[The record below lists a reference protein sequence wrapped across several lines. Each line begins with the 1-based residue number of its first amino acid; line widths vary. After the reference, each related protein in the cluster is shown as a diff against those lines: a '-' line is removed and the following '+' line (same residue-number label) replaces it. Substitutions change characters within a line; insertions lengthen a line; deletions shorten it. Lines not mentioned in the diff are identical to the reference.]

1 MTAPSA
7 FCRFGRVGRRLRGSG
22 AVLLGLLLAAFTGRG
37 DPTVALAQVVPYNP
51 YADSQDPTPP
61 VLPDGTIHWGT
72 FFKSPAIQ
80 KAYERLWNL
89 GACRNTNKAITIPVE
104 NNKLSIDSLPEDEF
118 RGVVKGVTGTN
129 AGGAVAF
136 VHTPSDGSGP
146 VERVALLHPA
156 GVSHVDVN
164 GTSPVSLLAP
174 GMVVRFQ
181 ANVDGK
187 GRASSP
193 IRVLHVATP
202 AADAKPTAVT
212 PGIDEMIVGKVV
224 QLKRGTLSVRV
235 DAGKIRRLTL
245 PLADDAVVE
254 VATTQIGIVRPG
266 DVIEIKGRLWA
277 GEGALG
283 DGTVFADRVTVT
295 KTAPHA
301 AESAGKRPGEKADAG
316 ILGAR

>member
-1 MTAPSA
+1 MRLPLPRSLVRRFNRPLRVSA
-7 FCRFGRVGRRLRGSG
+7 VIAGIAAATVTGSG
-22 AVLLGLLLAAFTGRG
+22 SPVL
-37 DPTVALAQVVPYNP
+37 VLAQVAPYNP

-72 FFKSPAIQ
+72 FFKSAAIQ

-89 GACRNTNKAITIPVE
+89 GACRNTNKAITVPVE
-104 NNKLSIDSLPEDEF
+104 NNKLSIDSLPEGEF

-136 VHTPSDGSGP
+136 LQTPADGTGP
-146 VERVALLHPA
+146 VERIALLHPA

-164 GTSPVSLLAP
+164 GTSAISLLAP
-174 GMVVRFQ
+174 GMIVRFQ

-187 GRASSP
+187 GRASTP
-193 IRVLHVATP
+193 IRVLHVTTP
-202 AADAKPTAVT
+202 AAEAKPAAVT

-245 PLADDAVVE
+245 PLAEDAVVE
-254 VATTQIGIVRPG
+254 VATSQIGIVRPG
-266 DVIEIKGRLWA
+266 DMIEIKGRLWL

-295 KTAPHA
+295 KAAPRNGDD
-301 AESAGKRPGEKADAG
+301 SAGQADAR

>member
-1 MTAPSA
+1 MRSPKAPRHS
-7 FCRFGRVGRRLRGSG
+7 RL
-22 AVLLGLLLAAFTGRG
+22 VG
-37 DPTVALAQVVPYNP
+37 DPSTGSRAILVGLMLVVAGNGDLPVVRGQVVPYNP

-61 VLPDGTIHWGT
+61 VLPDGTLHWGS
-72 FFKSPAIQ
+72 FFKSAAIQ

-118 RGVVKGVTGTN
+118 RGVVQAVTGTN

-136 VHTPSDGSGP
+136 LQTPKDGSGG

-156 GVSHVDVN
+156 GVSRVDVS
-164 GTSPVSLLAP
+164 GTAGVSLLAP

-181 ANVDGK
+181 ANVDAK
-187 GRASSP
+187 GRGTAP

-202 AADAKPTAVT
+202 SAEAKPTAVT
-212 PGIDEMIVGKVV
+212 PGLDEMVIGKVV
-224 QLKRGTLSVRV
+224 QMKRGILSVRV

-245 PLADDAVVE
+245 PLAEDAVVE
-254 VATTQIGIVRPG
+254 VATSQIGLIRPG
-266 DVIEIKGRLWA
+266 DAIEIKGRLWT

-283 DGTVFADRVTVT
+283 DGTVFADQLTVT
-295 KTAPHA
+295 KKASA
-301 AESAGKRPGEKADAG
+301 AGGASGEHADAAD
-316 ILGAR
+316 LGAR

>member
-1 MTAPSA
+1 MYSLLALRRIGA
-7 FCRFGRVGRRLRGSG
+7 FRRRLPESG
-22 AVLLGLLLAAFTGRG
+22 AVLLGLLLAVTGSG
-37 DPTVALAQVVPYNP
+37 APPVVLAQVVPYNP

-72 FFKSPAIQ
+72 FFKSAAIQ

-89 GACRNTNKAITIPVE
+89 GACRNTNKAITLPVE

-129 AGGAVAF
+129 TGGAVAF
-136 VHTPSDGSGP
+136 LQTSNDGAGP

-156 GVSHVDVN
+156 GVSRVDVN
-164 GTSPVSLLAP
+164 GTAAVSLLAP
-174 GMVVRFQ
+174 GMLVRFQ

-187 GRASSP
+187 GRASTP
-193 IRVLHVATP
+193 IQLLHIATP
-202 AADAKPTAVT
+202 TAEAKPTAVT

-224 QLKRGTLSVRV
+224 QLKRGMLSVRV

-245 PLADDAVVE
+245 PLAEDAVVE
-254 VATTQIGIVRPG
+254 VATSQIGLVRPG
-266 DVIEIKGRLWA
+266 DVIEIKGRLWT

-283 DGTVFADRVTVT
+283 DGTVFADSVTVT
-295 KTAPHA
+295 KTIND
-301 AESAGKRPGEKADAG
+301 SGKRSGEQADVG
-316 ILGAR
+316 NLGAR

>member
-1 MTAPSA
+1 MRPSRAP
-7 FCRFGRVGRRLRGSG
+7 RRNRPFGEPSPGSR
-22 AVLLGLLLAAFTGRG
+22 VLLVGLILALVGGG
-37 DPTVALAQVVPYNP
+37 DAPVVQGQVVPYNP
-51 YADSQDPTPP
+51 YADSQDSTPP

-72 FFKSPAIQ
+72 FFKSAAIQ

-118 RGVVKGVTGTN
+118 RGVVKAVTGTN

-136 VHTPSDGSGP
+136 LETPRDGSVGT
-146 VERVALLHPA
+146 ERVALLHPA
-156 GVSHVDVN
+156 GVSRVEVS
-164 GTSPVSLLAP
+164 GTAGVSLLAP

-181 ANVDGK
+181 ANVDSK
-187 GRASSP
+187 GRGSAP

-202 AADAKPTAVT
+202 SGEAKPTAVT
-212 PGIDEMIVGKVV
+212 PGLDEMVIGKVV
-224 QLKRGTLSVRV
+224 QLKRGILSVRV

-254 VATTQIGIVRPG
+254 VATSQIGLIRPG
-266 DVIEIKGRLWA
+266 DTIELKGRLWT

-283 DGTVFADRVTVT
+283 DGTVFADELSVT
-295 KTAPHA
+295 KKASGTVD
-301 AESAGKRPGEKADAG
+301 RPGERADAAD
-316 ILGAR
+316 LGAR

>member
-1 MTAPSA
+1 MRPSKAP
-7 FCRFGRVGRRLRGSG
+7 RRNRL
-22 AVLLGLLLAAFTGRG
+22 VG
-37 DPTVALAQVVPYNP
+37 DPSTGSRAILVGLMLVVAGNGDLPVVHGQVAPYNP

-61 VLPDGTIHWGT
+61 VLPDGTLHWGT
-72 FFKSPAIQ
+72 FFKSAAIQ

-118 RGVVKGVTGTN
+118 RGVVQAVTGTN

-136 VHTPSDGSGP
+136 LQMPKDGSAG

-156 GVSHVDVN
+156 GVSRVDVA
-164 GTSPVSLLAP
+164 GTAGVSLLVP

-181 ANVDGK
+181 ANVDSKGK
-187 GRASSP
+187 GTAP
-193 IRVLHVATP
+193 IHVLHVATP
-202 AADAKPTAVT
+202 SAEAKPTAVT
-212 PGIDEMIVGKVV
+212 PGLDEMVIGKVV
-224 QLKRGTLSVRV
+224 HMKRGILSVRV

-254 VATTQIGIVRPG
+254 VATSQIALIRPG
-266 DVIEIKGRLWA
+266 DAIEIKGRLWT

-283 DGTVFADRVTVT
+283 DGTVFADQLTVT
-295 KTAPHA
+295 KKASA
-301 AESAGKRPGEKADAG
+301 AGGSPGEHADAAD
-316 ILGAR
+316 LGAR